1 MHGPRGAGSGA
12 ASRATVASGHALQL
26 RTHTNL
32 PDRTGYGPVARSQQS
47 RLAKLRHTEPGVHE
61 TQDAQVRRRSST
73 PRNARNAQG
82 TSANSASSA
91 KSTSAKSAGNAKST
105 SANSASN
112 AKSKSANSAR
122 NAKMTSAKSA
132 KKAKSPSRNNLR
144 GRVELNRPGFP
155 GGPAEDPRA
164 VRELARDGRS
174 STRILPYAAAVAL
187 AAPDGIPACLRV
199 WALTRPLRSAPGS

>member
-1 MHGPRGAGSGA
+1 MCTVCTAHAAPGSGA

-122 NAKMTSAKSA
+122 NAKRASAQSARNAKRTSAQSARNAKMTSAKSA
-132 KKAKSPSRNNLR
+132 RKAKSPSRNNLR

-155 GGPAEDPRA
+155 GGSY
-164 VRELARDGRS
+164 L
-174 STRILPYAAAVAL
+174 
-187 AAPDGIPACLRV
+187 
-199 WALTRPLRSAPGS
+199 

>member
-91 KSTSAKSAGNAKST
+91 KSTSAKSASNAKST
-105 SANSASN
+105 SANSA
-112 AKSKSANSAR
+112 R
-122 NAKMTSAKSA
+122 
-132 KKAKSPSRNNLR
+132 KAKSPSRNNLR